1 MRAIFFV
8 SKSFLFESKPI
19 LYVRKTFLFT
29 ILITIIPWQLWATV
43 LRRTRTQLKILCWFL
58 LLKSVTFR
66 EAATRGVAFKSCS

>member
-8 SKSFLFESKPI
+8 SKSFLFE
-19 LYVRKTFLFT
+19 RKTFLFT